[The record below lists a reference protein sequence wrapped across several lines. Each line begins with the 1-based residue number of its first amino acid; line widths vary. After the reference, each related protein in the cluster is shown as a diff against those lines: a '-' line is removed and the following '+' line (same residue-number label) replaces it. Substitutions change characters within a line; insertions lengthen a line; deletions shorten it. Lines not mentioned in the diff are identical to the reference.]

1 MRYNCPQNT
10 KETNITYVRNRIE
23 PNYFIVYYKN
33 VAQIRLTPKEV
44 GRVFGVAKFTPS
56 VNSIRDWCYE
66 MINKYGSEE
75 EKEDEVKAEVDPTA
89 DADAIMAVVAPALDA
104 LRAEILEALAEKQ
117 VEEEVEEEEVE
128 MQETKLSITERFG
141 AVASMFKDVNY

>member
-75 EKEDEVKAEVDPTA
+75 EKEDEGYKKYIEKHGFGPEVH
-89 DADAIMAVVAPALDA
+89 
-104 LRAEILEALAEKQ
+104 
-117 VEEEVEEEEVE
+117 EEPNDN
-128 MQETKLSITERFG
+128 TKMVI
-141 AVASMFKDVNY
+141 